1 MPDAR
6 SEFDQHLTTVQEY
19 AGLNLSESD
28 TRAYLVD
35 PLLRLLGFADVKHLR
50 REVTVPATKEFLD
63 YELLVDGQPQ
73 VIVEAKALRHSLSDR
88 HAAQCV
94 QYASVLGV
102 RWCLITN
109 GLAWA
114 LYDAHATGPLRE
126 KRVAEVRL
134 DGDETAGEEAWAVLS
149 AFSRHALAQSNPITS
164 LLVDRVVADELSRAD
179 STAVRAL
186 RRSVQQRF
194 GERVSTEAVV
204 SAIERVLRASAPAA
218 EAGAEEPGAQ
228 IATEPEPPTTPR
240 PRRTKGGGRRVT
252 IAELVAA
259 GLLPPDATLEATVS
273 GVTHIG
279 RLREGQLEVNGVT
292 YGTPSAAS
300 AAIRSRKSW
309 NGWVDWRYRGATLAA
324 LRQRLP
330 SVSAAESEPG

>member
-6 SEFDQHLTTVQEY
+6 SEFDRYLTTVQEY

-63 YELLVDGQPQ
+63 YELLVDGQPE
-73 VIVEAKALRHSLSDR
+73 VIVEAKAARHSLSDR

-134 DGDETAGEEAWAVLS
+134 DGDETAAEEAWAVLS

-164 LLVDRVVADELSRAD
+164 LLVDRVVADELSRSD

-186 RRSVQQRF
+186 RRSVKQRF

-204 SAIERVLRASAPAA
+204 SAIERVLRASGPAA
-218 EAGAEEPGAQ
+218 EAGAEEPSAQ
-228 IATEPEPPTTPR
+228 IETEPESTPPR

-252 IAELVAA
+252 IAELVDA
-259 GLLPPDATLEATVS
+259 GLLPPDATLEASVF

-279 RLREGQLEVNGVT
+279 RLLEGELEVNGVT

-300 AAIRSRKSW
+300 AAIRSRQSW

-330 SVSAAESEPG
+330 SVSAAESEPS

>member
-1 MPDAR
+1 M
-6 SEFDQHLTTVQEY
+6 
-19 AGLNLSESD
+19 
-28 TRAYLVD
+28 
-35 PLLRLLGFADVKHLR
+35 
-50 REVTVPATKEFLD
+50 TVPATKEFLD
-63 YELLVDGQPQ
+63 YELLVDGQPE
-73 VIVEAKALRHSLSDR
+73 VIVEAKAVRHSLSDR

-134 DGDETAGEEAWAVLS
+134 DGDETAAEEAWAVLS

-164 LLVDRVVADELSRAD
+164 LLVDRVVADELSRSD

-228 IATEPEPPTTPR
+228 IETEPESTPPR
-240 PRRTKGGGRRVT
+240 PRRTKGGGIRVT
-252 IAELVAA
+252 IAELVDA
-259 GLLPPDATLEATVS
+259 GLLPPDATLEASVS
-273 GVTHIG
+273 GVTHVG
-279 RLREGQLEVNGVT
+279 RLLEGQLKVNGVT

-300 AAIRSRKSW
+300 AAIRSRRSW

-330 SVSAAESEPG
+330 SVSAAESEPS

>member
-6 SEFDQHLTTVQEY
+6 SEFDRHLTTVQEY

-63 YELLVDGQPQ
+63 YELLVDGQPE
-73 VIVEAKALRHSLSDR
+73 VIVEAKAVRHSLSDR

-134 DGDETAGEEAWAVLS
+134 DGDETAAEEAWAVLS

-164 LLVDRVVADELSRAD
+164 LLVDRVVADDLSRSD

-228 IATEPEPPTTPR
+228 IETEPESTPPR

-252 IAELVAA
+252 IAELVDA

-300 AAIRSRKSW
+300 AAIRSHS

-330 SVSAAESEPG
+330 SVSAAESEPS

>member
-6 SEFDQHLTTVQEY
+6 SEFDRHLTTVQEY

-63 YELLVDGQPQ
+63 YELLVDGQPE
-73 VIVEAKALRHSLSDR
+73 VIVEAKAVRHSLSDR

-134 DGDETAGEEAWAVLS
+134 DGDETAAEEAWAVLS

-164 LLVDRVVADELSRAD
+164 LLVDRVVADDLSRSD

-228 IATEPEPPTTPR
+228 IETEPESTPPR

-252 IAELVAA
+252 IAELVDA

-300 AAIRSRKSW
+300 AAIGSSS

-330 SVSAAESEPG
+330 SVSAAESEPS

>member
-6 SEFDQHLTTVQEY
+6 SEFDRHLTTVQEY

-63 YELLVDGQPQ
+63 YELLVDGQPA
-73 VIVEAKALRHSLSDR
+73 VIVEAKAVRHSLSDR

-134 DGDETAGEEAWAVLS
+134 DGDETAAEEAWAVLS
-149 AFSRHALAQSNPITS
+149 AFSRHALAQSNP
-164 LLVDRVVADELSRAD
+164 R
-179 STAVRAL
+179 
-186 RRSVQQRF
+186 
-194 GERVSTEAVV
+194 
-204 SAIERVLRASAPAA
+204 
-218 EAGAEEPGAQ
+218 
-228 IATEPEPPTTPR
+228 
-240 PRRTKGGGRRVT
+240 
-252 IAELVAA
+252 
-259 GLLPPDATLEATVS
+259 
-273 GVTHIG
+273 
-279 RLREGQLEVNGVT
+279 
-292 YGTPSAAS
+292 
-300 AAIRSRKSW
+300 
-309 NGWVDWRYRGATLAA
+309 
-324 LRQRLP
+324 
-330 SVSAAESEPG
+330 

>member
-6 SEFDQHLTTVQEY
+6 SEFDRHLTTVQEY

-63 YELLVDGQPQ
+63 YELLVDGQPE
-73 VIVEAKALRHSLSDR
+73 VIVEAKAVRHSLSDR

-114 LYDAHATGPLRE
+114 LYDAHGTGPLRE

-134 DGDETAGEEAWAVLS
+134 DGDETAAEEAWAVLS

-164 LLVDRVVADELSRAD
+164 LLVDRVVADDLSRSD

-218 EAGAEEPGAQ
+218 EAGAEEHGAQ
-228 IATEPEPPTTPR
+228 IETEPESTPPR

-252 IAELVAA
+252 IAELVDA
-259 GLLPPDATLEATVS
+259 GLLPPDATLEATIS

-300 AAIRSRKSW
+300 AAIRSGSS
-309 NGWVDWRYRGATLAA
+309 NGWVDWQYRGATLAA

-330 SVSAAESEPG
+330 SVSAAESEPS